1 LEYLG
6 ALDKNHHITP
16 LGESMSAFPLLPR
29 FSKMII
35 LGQQFGNMPYIIS
48 IVAGLSI
55 GDPFLSIEELEGI
68 QQRKS
73 DENGDSTEEIVSEV
87 SRSKRQ
93 RYEESREQ
101 FSALDPGCDVLRLL
115 CAIGAYECGGESD
128 AFCEANFLRVKTMRD
143 IRKLRIQISNI
154 VNNQLAGVVA
164 PVKFS
169 TNLPPPSLV
178 QIRTIKQ
185 VVAAAYL
192 DHIAI
197 RSDLLESNSSKRN
210 EKNILRVE
218 YSPLLSM
225 AAHSQPSGQR
235 ETFIHPNAAL
245 AKLSIAPEYIVYSD
259 LRESQN
265 SGRLRLLPLTTVAAR
280 DIEPL
285 AKGTP
290 LIQYSKP
297 LNYPTPRMFSENGV
311 MKKEIYVVPRFGIQG
326 RGWELPSIKRVE
338 SLIKS

>member
-1 LEYLG
+1 
-6 ALDKNHHITP
+6 
-16 LGESMSAFPLLPR
+16 
-29 FSKMII
+29 
-35 LGQQFGNMPYIIS
+35 MPYIIS

-68 QQRKS
+68 QQHKS
-73 DENGDSTEEIVSEV
+73 DENGDNTEEIASEV
-87 SRSKRQ
+87 SRSKRR

-101 FSALDPGCDVLRLL
+101 FSTLDPGCDVLRLL
-115 CAIGAYECGGESD
+115 CAIGAYECGGASD

-154 VNNQLAGVVA
+154 VNNQLAGIVA
-164 PVKFS
+164 PVQS
-169 TNLPPPSLV
+169 SANLPPPSPV

-185 VVAAAYL
+185 VVTAAYL

-210 EKNILRVE
+210 EKNVLRVE
-218 YSPLLSM
+218 YSPLPSI
-225 AAHSQPSGQR
+225 AGHSHPTSVQR
-235 ETFIHPNAAL
+235 EAFIHPNAAL
-245 AKLSIAPEYIVYSD
+245 AKLSTAPEYIVYSD

-265 SGRLRLLPLTTVAAR
+265 SGRLRLVPLTTVAAR

-285 AKGTP
+285 ARGTP

-297 LNYPTPRMFSENGV
+297 LNYPPPRMFSENGV